1 MIIRKE
7 YLYLCIQTLKKHK
20 MKIFNKSQRKSLL
33 SKLKDVQ
40 GKRCIAVQS
49 KQHFLDKDQQDV
61 ADLCQ
66 LDIVVMDNT
75 IDFLMDLLADN
86 KL

>member
-1 MIIRKE
+1 
-7 YLYLCIQTLKKHK
+7 
-20 MKIFNKSQRKSLL
+20 MKTFNKLQRESLL

-49 KQHFLDKDQQDV
+49 KQYCLDKDQQDV

-66 LDIVVMDNT
+66 LDIVVLDNT
-75 IDFLMDLLADN
+75 IDFLIDLLADN